1 LAGRK
6 ARREHMEG
14 RGERRTKGGKVIK
27 DGCEGSGGEWT
38 ERIAYDQR
46 NTEGKKIKRLYEW
59 SEWDWFLT
67 LTRPHA
73 TRTYFGSDKV
83 SLLFFSC

>member
-1 LAGRK
+1 
-6 ARREHMEG
+6 MEG

-46 NTEGKKIKRLYEW
+46 NTLKEKR
-59 SEWDWFLT
+59 SKDCT
-67 LTRPHA
+67 S
-73 TRTYFGSDKV
+73 GV
-83 SLLFFSC
+83 SGTGF